1 MSRYL
6 IVIVY
11 KTSLLPKLLET
22 WEDIGVPGVTIMRG
36 AGGYRTR
43 SRLDQI
49 GLRTIS
55 ELLNLDEVQSKVLLS
70 VIEDEDLLER
80 AIVEAERVIG
90 DFNQPD
96 TGLLFTLPVDRTVGI
111 LKPEAKDETAK
122 HAPASQIVES
132 LTETVLAARNTPI
145 SVVNEILDLEPVI
158 VQAQQPLLDLVETMI
173 DSPTINVVC
182 VVNEQQRLVGLLPL
196 QNLAD
201 DLFLMIMPEEFLSE
215 TRDQEGALRYAKL
228 TATRTAGD
236 AMLPAVWVKED
247 DTLKDAFQK
256 MHDNKLPGIPLVN
269 DHYEVTGY
277 INLLE
282 LLAAIYARSQKT
294 SES

>member
-1 MSRYL
+1 MFRL
-6 IVIVY
+6 LVAILY

-22 WEDIGVPGVTIMRG
+22 WQDIGVPGVTIIKG

-43 SRLDQI
+43 SRLDQL

-55 ELLNLDEVQSKVLLS
+55 ELLNLDEVQSKILLS
-70 VIEDEDLLER
+70 VIDDEDLLER

-96 TGLLFTLPVDRTVGI
+96 TGLLFTIPVDRTVGI
-111 LKPEAKDETAK
+111 LRPEAKDETAK
-122 HAPASQIVES
+122 PVPALPIVES
-132 LTETVLAARNTPI
+132 LTETVLVARNTPV
-145 SVVNEILDLEPVI
+145 SVVNEILNLEPII

-173 DSPTINVVC
+173 GCPAIDVVC

-201 DLFLMIMPEEFLSE
+201 DLFMMIVPEEFLSE
-215 TRDQEGALRYAKL
+215 THDQEGALRYAKL

-236 AMLPAVWVKED
+236 AMLPAVWVKEN

-256 MHDNKLPGIPLVN
+256 MHDNKLSGIPIVN
-269 DHYEVTGY
+269 DRYEITGY

-282 LLAAIYARSQKT
+282 LLVIYARSQKT

>member
-1 MSRYL
+1 MFRL
-6 IVIVY
+6 LVAILY

-22 WEDIGVPGVTIMRG
+22 WQDIGVPGVTIIKG

-43 SRLDQI
+43 SRLDQL

-55 ELLNLDEVQSKVLLS
+55 ELLNLDEVQSKILLS
-70 VIEDEDLLER
+70 VIDDEDLLER

-96 TGLLFTLPVDRTVGI
+96 TGLLFTIPVDRTVGI
-111 LKPEAKDETAK
+111 LRPEAKDETAK
-122 HAPASQIVES
+122 PVPALPIVES
-132 LTETVLAARNTPI
+132 LTETVLVARNTPV
-145 SVVNEILDLEPVI
+145 SVVNEILNLEPII

-173 DSPTINVVC
+173 GCPAIDVVC

-201 DLFLMIMPEEFLSE
+201 DLFMMIVPEEFLSE
-215 TRDQEGALRYAKL
+215 THDQEGALRYAKL

-236 AMLPAVWVKED
+236 AMLPAVWVKEN

-256 MHDNKLPGIPLVN
+256 MHDNKLSGIPIV
-269 DHYEVTGY
+269 DDRYEVTGY

-282 LLAAIYARSQKT
+282 LLAIYARSQKT

>member
-1 MSRYL
+1 MFRL
-6 IVIVY
+6 LVVILY

-22 WEDIGVPGVTIMRG
+22 WQDIGVPGVTIIKG

-43 SRLDQI
+43 SRLDQL

-55 ELLNLDEVQSKVLLS
+55 ELLNLDEVQSKILLS
-70 VIEDEDLLER
+70 VIDDEDLLER
-80 AIVEAERVIG
+80 ALVEAERVIG

-96 TGLLFTLPVDRTVGI
+96 TGLLFTIPVDRTVGI
-111 LKPEAKDETAK
+111 LRPEVKDERAK
-122 HAPASQIVES
+122 PAPASPPVES
-132 LTETVLAARNTPI
+132 LTETVLVARNTPV
-145 SVVNEILDLEPVI
+145 SVVNEILCLEPII

-173 DSPTINVVC
+173 GCPAIDVVC

-201 DLFLMIMPEEFLSE
+201 DLFMMIVPEEFLSE
-215 TRDQEGALRYAKL
+215 THDQEGALRYAKL

-236 AMLPAVWVKED
+236 AMLPAVWVKEN

-256 MHDNKLPGIPLVN
+256 MHDNKLSGIPIV
-269 DHYEVTGY
+269 DDRYEVTGY

-282 LLAAIYARSQKT
+282 LLAIYARSQKT